1 LVDHS
6 AVRKAWLTATV
17 LLAAFV
23 LTASAAALGPRA
35 SLPPGWSHAEINVVI
50 KGQPHTLTYDR
61 GRVTSVGPSSLTLR
75 ERDGSI
81 VTINVSTT
89 TRITITGQ
97 PASLAQVRPLE
108 QATSVSIDGG
118 PAATLDVRIPPLV
131 AAILARQ
138 ARRGNGQ

>member
-1 LVDHS
+1 M
-6 AVRKAWLTATV
+6 RKAGIAVTV
-17 LLAAFV
+17 LFVALVLA
-23 LTASAAALGPRA
+23 ASAAALGPRA

-61 GRVTSVGPSSLTLR
+61 GRITSVGPSSLTLR

-81 VTINVSTT
+81 VTINVSSATK
-89 TRITITGQ
+89 ITISGQ
-97 PASLAQVRPLE
+97 PGSLAQVRPRE

-118 PAATLDVRIPPLV
+118 PAATLAIQIPPVV

-138 ARRGNGQ
+138 SGQGNGQ